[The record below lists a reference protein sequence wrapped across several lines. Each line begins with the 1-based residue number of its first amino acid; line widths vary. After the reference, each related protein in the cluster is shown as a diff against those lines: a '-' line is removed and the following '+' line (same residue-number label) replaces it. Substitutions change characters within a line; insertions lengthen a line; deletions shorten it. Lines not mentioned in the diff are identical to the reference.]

1 MAYRQIWGPDHY
13 RWAAWNG
20 CVNAG
25 HTNPLCEACE
35 ARLAQDLQNL
45 KVIPPEAQRG
55 AQTKA
60 QHPIG

>member
-13 RWAAWNG
+13 RRAAWNG

-25 HTNPLCEACE
+25 HTNPLCEACA
-35 ARLAQDLQNL
+35 ARLAHDLQNL
-45 KVIPPEAQRG
+45 TAIPLEAQGG
-55 AQTKA
+55 AQAVA